1 MTKLFNNLNNNIH
14 VFLDDEEYNLLISEY
29 NEIIHNTVEE

>member
-29 NEIIHNTVEE
+29 NDIIIGDIEE

>member
-1 MTKLFNNLNNNIH
+1 MTKLLNSLNNDY

-29 NEIIHNTVEE
+29 NDIIIGDIEE